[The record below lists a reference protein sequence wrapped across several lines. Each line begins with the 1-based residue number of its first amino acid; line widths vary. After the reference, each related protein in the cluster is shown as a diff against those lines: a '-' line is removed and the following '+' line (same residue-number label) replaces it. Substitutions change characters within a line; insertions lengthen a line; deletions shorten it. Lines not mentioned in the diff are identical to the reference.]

1 MGYYLK
7 KQGLSGRVVYW
18 IGEDKSTGETRNIWS
33 DVSSDKKIFSSE
45 ESIQALNKNE
55 DAKNGGFSGAQIV
68 SE

>member
-18 IGEDKSTGETRNIWS
+18 TGNKVWS
-33 DVSSDKKIFSSE
+33 DDISKKFIYNTE
-45 ESIQALNKNE
+45 EVAE
-55 DAKNGGFSGAQIV
+55 DAIKNNDGKNGGFSGTQIV

>member
-18 IGEDKSTGETRNIWS
+18 TGDNVWS
-33 DVSSDKKIFSSE
+33 DDTSKKFVYETETMAEGLI
-45 ESIQALNKNE
+45 KNN
-55 DAKNGGFSGAQIV
+55 DGKNGGFSGTQIV

>member
-18 IGEDKSTGETRNIWS
+18 TGDQVWS
-33 DVSSDKKIFSSE
+33 DDISKKLIYNTE
-45 ESIQALNKNE
+45 KVAENAIKNNNG
-55 DAKNGGFSGAQIV
+55 KNGGFYGTEIV

>member
-18 IGEDKSTGETRNIWS
+18 TGDQVWS
-33 DVSSDKKIFSSE
+33 DDISKKFIYNSKVMAE
-45 ESIQALNKNE
+45 GIIKNE
-55 DAKNGGFSGAQIV
+55 NGKNGGFSGTEIV

>member
-18 IGEDKSTGETRNIWS
+18 TGDQVWS
-33 DVSSDKKIFSSE
+33 DDISKKQLYASE
-45 ESIQALNKNE
+45 ESIENLIKNE
-55 DAKNGGFSGAQIV
+55 DGRNGGFSGTEIV

>member
-18 IGEDKSTGETRNIWS
+18 TGNKVWS
-33 DVSSDKKIFSSE
+33 DDISKKAVYAAE
-45 ESIQALNKNE
+45 DVAESIIKNN
-55 DAKNGGFSGAQIV
+55 DGKNGGFSGTQIV

>member
-18 IGEDKSTGETRNIWS
+18 TGDQVWS
-33 DVSSDKKIFSSE
+33 DDISKKFIYNTE
-45 ESIQALNKNE
+45 KVAE
-55 DAKNGGFSGAQIV
+55 DAIKNNDGKNGGFSGTEIV